1 MKKKTLTILIA
12 LLGVACL
19 VCGGL
24 LLFHQPKPAVMEP
37 TPSTSPTSTPTAEP
51 TVQPTEEPQSSQPVA
66 SEEPY
71 VSPIDFASL
80 QEQNPDIYGWLRIPN
95 TEFDFP
101 LVQREGDDS
110 FYLTH
115 GSDGAENPAGAIFT
129 ESAHNSTDMGDPVT
143 VAYGHQMH
151 AGTMFGKLQAT
162 YSQENALEDY
172 GEIIVY
178 LPDRE
183 YHYQVF
189 AAVPYDN
196 RHILYNYDC
205 TDPRRFNAFLN
216 SIYEVREIGAQFASG
231 VTVSSGDK
239 ILALSTCLA
248 GNSQR
253 RYLVLAVC
261 QAEID

>member
-1 MKKKTLTILIA
+1 MRKKTLAILIA
-12 LLGVACL
+12 LLGMACI
-19 VCGGL
+19 VCGVL
-24 LLFHQPKPAVMEP
+24 LVTHQPEPAVVEAA
-37 TPSTSPTSTPTAEP
+37 PSATPTAEP
-51 TVQPTEEPQSSQPVA
+51 TARPAEELSSSQPEA
-66 SEEPY
+66 TEEPY

-80 QEQNPDIYGWLRIPN
+80 QGANPDIYGWLEIPG

-129 ESAHNSTDMGDPVT
+129 ESAYNSTNMEDPVT

-151 AGTMFGKLQAT
+151 AGTMFGKLQET

-172 GEIIVY
+172 GEVIVY
-178 LPDRE
+178 LPE
-183 YHYQVF
+183 KELHYQVF

-216 SIYEVREIGAQFASG
+216 SIYEVREIGAQINVDAA
-231 VTVSSGDK
+231 VSTDDK
-239 ILALSTCLA
+239 VLVLSTCLA
-248 GNSQR
+248 GNSER

>member
-1 MKKKTLTILIA
+1 MKKKALGLLIA
-12 LLGVACL
+12 VLGVLCV
-19 VCGGL
+19 VCGAL
-24 LLFHQPKPAVMEP
+24 LLQGNP
-37 TPSTSPTSTPTAEP
+37 TPVTAEP
-51 TVQPTEEPQSSQPVA
+51 SPSPTVEATPSLAPAETPEPVSSHPEA
-66 SEEPY
+66 TEEPY

-101 LVQREGDDS
+101 LVQRQGDDS

-115 GSDGAENPAGAIFT
+115 NSDGEEDPAGAIFT
-129 ESAHNSTDMGDPVT
+129 ESAYNSADMEDPVT

-151 AGTMFGKLQAT
+151 AGTMFGKLQET

-172 GEIIVY
+172 GEVIVY
-178 LPDRE
+178 LPE
-183 YHYQVF
+183 KELHYQVF

-205 TDPRRFNAFLN
+205 TDSRRFNAFLN

-231 VTVSSGDK
+231 VTVPTDDK
-239 ILALSTCLA
+239 VLVLSTCLA

>member
-1 MKKKTLTILIA
+1 MKKRGLAILIA
-12 LLGVACL
+12 ALGVLCV
-19 VCGGL
+19 VCGAL
-24 LLFHQPKPAVMEP
+24 LLQGNSTPVTAESSPSSTVEA
-37 TPSTSPTSTPTAEP
+37 TPSPAPVETPEPVSSPLET
-51 TVQPTEEPQSSQPVA
+51 
-66 SEEPY
+66 EEPY

-80 QEQNPDIYGWLRIPN
+80 QAQNPDIYGWLRIPG

-101 LVQREGDDS
+101 LVQRQGDDS

-115 GSDGAENPAGAIFT
+115 DSDGNESSAGAIFT
-129 ESAHNSTDMGDPVT
+129 ENAYNSTTMEDPVT

-151 AGTMFGKLQAT
+151 AGTMFGKLQET

-172 GEIIVY
+172 GEVIVY
-178 LPDRE
+178 LPE
-183 YHYQVF
+183 KELHYQVF

-205 TDPRRFNAFLN
+205 TDSRRFNAFLN

-231 VTVSSGDK
+231 VTVSTDDK
-239 ILALSTCLA
+239 VLVLSTCLA

-261 QAEID
+261 QAEIE

>member
-1 MKKKTLTILIA
+1 MKKKSLAILIA

-24 LLFHQPKPAVMEP
+24 LLFQQPKPTTVNPA
-37 TPSTSPTSTPTAEP
+37 PSASPTASPTAGP
-51 TVQPTEEPQSSQPVA
+51 TVQPTEEPQSSQPEA
-66 SEEPY
+66 TEEPY

-115 GSDGAENPAGAIFT
+115 NSGGEEDSAGAIFT
-129 ESAHNSTDMGDPVT
+129 ESAYNSTDMEDPVT

-196 RHILYNYDC
+196 RHILYNYDF
-205 TDPRRFNAFLN
+205 TDSRRYNAFLN
-216 SIYEVREIGAQFASG
+216 SIFEVRELGAVRNREIS
-231 VTVSSGDK
+231 VTPEDHLLV
-239 ILALSTCLA
+239 LSTCLT
-248 GNSQR
+248 GNDNK
-253 RYLVLAVC
+253 RYLVLAKR
-261 QAEID
+261 QAEI

>member
-1 MKKKTLTILIA
+1 MKKKSLAILIA
-12 LLGVACL
+12 ALGVACL

-24 LLFHQPKPAVMEP
+24 LLFQQPKPPAIEP
-37 TPSTSPTSTPTAEP
+37 TPSPTPAATPMPQPTAELS
-51 TVQPTEEPQSSQPVA
+51 SSQPEA
-66 SEEPY
+66 TAEPY

-80 QEQNPDIYGWLRIPN
+80 QAQNPDIYGWLRIPN

-115 GSDGAENPAGAIFT
+115 NSGGEEDSAGAIFT
-129 ESAHNSTDMGDPVT
+129 ESAYNATDMEDPVT

-172 GEIIVY
+172 GEIVVY
-178 LPDRE
+178 LPDKE

-196 RHILYNYDC
+196 RHILYNYDF
-205 TDPRRFNAFLN
+205 TDSRRYNAFLN
-216 SIYEVREIGAQFASG
+216 SIFEVRELGAVRNREIS
-231 VTVSSGDK
+231 VTPEDHLLV
-239 ILALSTCLA
+239 LSTCLT
-248 GNSQR
+248 GNDHK
-253 RYLVLAVC
+253 RYLVLAKR
-261 QAEID
+261 QADI

>member
-1 MKKKTLTILIA
+1 MKKKTLAILIA
-12 LLGVACL
+12 VLGVACL

-24 LLFHQPKPAVMEP
+24 LLFHQPTP
-37 TPSTSPTSTPTAEP
+37 TPVDSAPSAAPTASPTAKPTEEP
-51 TVQPTEEPQSSQPVA
+51 FEEPQSSLPEA
-66 SEEPY
+66 TEEPY

-80 QEQNPDIYGWLRIPN
+80 QAQNPDIYGWLRIPN

-129 ESAHNSTDMGDPVT
+129 ESAYNSTNMEDPVT

-151 AGTMFGKLQAT
+151 AGTMFGKLQET

-172 GEIIVY
+172 GEVIVY
-178 LPDRE
+178 LPE
-183 YHYQVF
+183 KELHYQVF

-196 RHILYNYDC
+196 RHILYNYDF
-205 TDPRRFNAFLN
+205 TDPRRYNAFLN
-216 SIYEVREIGAQFASG
+216 SIFEVRELGAVRNREIS
-231 VTVSSGDK
+231 VTPEDHLLV
-239 ILALSTCLA
+239 LSTCLT
-248 GNSQR
+248 GNDNK
-253 RYLVLAVC
+253 RYLVLAKR
-261 QAEID
+261 QAEI

>member
-1 MKKKTLTILIA
+1 MKKKALGLLIA
-12 LLGVACL
+12 VLGVLCV

-24 LLFHQPKPAVMEP
+24 LQQGNP
-37 TPSTSPTSTPTAEP
+37 TPVTAEP
-51 TVQPTEEPQSSQPVA
+51 SPSSTVEATLSLAPAETPEPVSSQLET
-66 SEEPY
+66 EEPY

-80 QEQNPDIYGWLRIPN
+80 QGVNPDIYGWLEIPG

-101 LVQREGDDS
+101 LVQRKGDDS

-115 GSDGAENPAGAIFT
+115 DSDGNESSAGAIFT
-129 ESAHNSTDMGDPVT
+129 ESAYNSTDMEDPVT

-162 YSQENALEDY
+162 YSRENALEDY

-196 RHILYNYDC
+196 RHILYNYDF
-205 TDPRRFNAFLN
+205 TDSRRYNAFLN
-216 SIYEVREIGAQFASG
+216 SIYEVRELGAVRNREIS
-231 VTVSSGDK
+231 VTPEDHLLV
-239 ILALSTCLA
+239 LSTCLT
-248 GNSQR
+248 GNDNK
-253 RYLVLAVC
+253 RYLVLAKR
-261 QAEID
+261 QAEI

>member
-1 MKKKTLTILIA
+1 MKKRGLAILIA
-12 LLGVACL
+12 ALGVLCV
-19 VCGGL
+19 VCGAL
-24 LLFHQPKPAVMEP
+24 LLQGNSAPV
-37 TPSTSPTSTPTAEP
+37 TAEP
-51 TVQPTEEPQSSQPVA
+51 SPSSTVEATASPAPAETPEPVSSQPET
-66 SEEPY
+66 EEPY

-80 QEQNPDIYGWLRIPN
+80 QAANPDIYGWLEIPG

-115 GSDGAENPAGAIFT
+115 DSDGNESSAGAIFT
-129 ESAHNSTDMGDPVT
+129 ESAYNSTTMEDPVT

-151 AGTMFGKLQAT
+151 AGTMFGKLQET

-196 RHILYNYDC
+196 RHILYNYDF
-205 TDPRRFNAFLN
+205 TDSRRYNAFLN
-216 SIYEVREIGAQFASG
+216 SIYEVRELGAVRNREIS
-231 VTVSSGDK
+231 VTPEDHLLV
-239 ILALSTCLA
+239 LSTCLT
-248 GNSQR
+248 GNDNK
-253 RYLVLAVC
+253 RYLVLAKR
-261 QAEID
+261 QAEI

>member
-1 MKKKTLTILIA
+1 MKKKTLAILIA
-12 LLGVACL
+12 LLGVAC
-19 VCGGL
+19 VACGGL
-24 LLFHQPKPAVMEP
+24 LLFHQPKPAPVDSA
-37 TPSTSPTSTPTAEP
+37 PSASPTASPTAEP
-51 TVQPTEEPQSSQPVA
+51 SEEPSEEPQSSQPEA
-66 SEEPY
+66 TEEPY

-80 QEQNPDIYGWLRIPN
+80 QAQNPDIYGWLRIPN

-101 LVQREGDDS
+101 LVQRQGDDS

-115 GSDGAENPAGAIFT
+115 GSDGEENPAGAIFT
-129 ESAHNSTDMGDPVT
+129 ESAYNSTTMEDPVT

-172 GEIIVY
+172 DEIIVY

-196 RHILYNYDC
+196 RHILYNYDF
-205 TDPRRFNAFLN
+205 TDSRRYNAFLN
-216 SIYEVREIGAQFASG
+216 SIYEVRELGAVWNRDIP
-231 VTVSSGDK
+231 VTPEDHLLV
-239 ILALSTCLA
+239 LSTCLT
-248 GNSQR
+248 GNDNK
-253 RYLVLAVC
+253 RYLVLAKR
-261 QAEID
+261 QAEI

>member
-1 MKKKTLTILIA
+1 MKKRGLAILIA
-12 LLGVACL
+12 ALGVLCV
-19 VCGGL
+19 VCGAL
-24 LLFHQPKPAVMEP
+24 LLQGNPAPVTAEP
-37 TPSTSPTSTPTAEP
+37 TPSPAPAETPEP
-51 TVQPTEEPQSSQPVA
+51 VSSQP
-66 SEEPY
+66 ETEDPY

-80 QEQNPDIYGWLRIPN
+80 QGANPDIYGWLRIPG

-101 LVQREGDDS
+101 LVQRQGDDS

-115 GSDGAENPAGAIFT
+115 DSDGNESSAGAIFT
-129 ESAHNSTDMGDPVT
+129 ESAYNSTTMEDPVT

-151 AGTMFGKLQAT
+151 AGTMFGKLQET

-172 GEIIVY
+172 GEVIVY
-178 LPDRE
+178 LPE
-183 YHYQVF
+183 KELHYQVF

-205 TDPRRFNAFLN
+205 TDSRRFNAFLN

-231 VTVSSGDK
+231 VTVSTDDK
-239 ILALSTCLA
+239 VLVLSTCLA

-261 QAEID
+261 QAEIE

>member
-1 MKKKTLTILIA
+1 MRKKTLAILIA
-12 LLGVACL
+12 LLGMACI
-19 VCGGL
+19 VCGVL
-24 LLFHQPKPAVMEP
+24 LVTHQPEPAVVEAA
-37 TPSTSPTSTPTAEP
+37 PSATPTAEP
-51 TVQPTEEPQSSQPVA
+51 TARPAEELSSSQPEA
-66 SEEPY
+66 TEEPY
-71 VSPIDFASL
+71 VSPIDFEAL
-80 QEQNPDIYGWLRIPN
+80 QAQNPDIYGWLRIPN

-129 ESAHNSTDMGDPVT
+129 ESAYNSTNMEDPVT

-151 AGTMFGKLQAT
+151 AGTMFGKLQET

-172 GEIIVY
+172 GEVIVY
-178 LPDRE
+178 LPE
-183 YHYQVF
+183 KELHYQVF

-216 SIYEVREIGAQFASG
+216 SIYEVREIGAQINGDAA
-231 VTVSSGDK
+231 VSTDDK
-239 ILALSTCLA
+239 VLVLSTCLA

>member
-1 MKKKTLTILIA
+1 MKKKSLAILIA
-12 LLGVACL
+12 VLGAACL

-24 LLFHQPKPAVMEP
+24 LLFQQPTPPVMEP
-37 TPSTSPTSTPTAEP
+37 TPSASFTATPTAEP
-51 TVQPTEEPQSSQPVA
+51 TFQPTEEPQSSQPEA
-66 SEEPY
+66 TEEPY

-129 ESAHNSTDMGDPVT
+129 ESAYNSTDMEDPVT

-162 YSQENALEDY
+162 YSRENALEDY

-196 RHILYNYDC
+196 RHILY
-205 TDPRRFNAFLN
+205 L
-216 SIYEVREIGAQFASG
+216 SLIH
-231 VTVSSGDK
+231 
-239 ILALSTCLA
+239 ILTLPTIL
-248 GNSQR
+248 
-253 RYLVLAVC
+253 LV
-261 QAEID
+261 

>member
-1 MKKKTLTILIA
+1 MKKRGLTILIA
-12 LLGVACL
+12 ALGVLCV
-19 VCGGL
+19 VCGAL
-24 LLFHQPKPAVMEP
+24 LLQGNSAPV
-37 TPSTSPTSTPTAEP
+37 TAEP
-51 TVQPTEEPQSSQPVA
+51 SPSSTVEATASPAPAETPELVSSRPETED
-66 SEEPY
+66 PY

-80 QEQNPDIYGWLRIPN
+80 QAQNPDIYGWLRIPG

-101 LVQREGDDS
+101 LVQRQGDDS

-129 ESAHNSTDMGDPVT
+129 ESAYNSTNMEDPVT

-151 AGTMFGKLQAT
+151 AGTMFGKLQET

-178 LPDRE
+178 LPDKE

-196 RHILYNYDC
+196 RHILYNYDF
-205 TDPRRFNAFLN
+205 TDSRRYNAFLN
-216 SIYEVREIGAQFASG
+216 SIFEVRELGAVRNREIS
-231 VTVSSGDK
+231 VTPEDHLLV
-239 ILALSTCLA
+239 LSTCLT
-248 GNSQR
+248 GNDHK
-253 RYLVLAVC
+253 RYLVLAKR
-261 QAEID
+261 QAEI